1 MFISVVVT
9 EISYTTEVSVSRP
22 GGPDCSS
29 GCGVPPVDSGW
40 SPGGTHK
47 AAPATGG
54 GVQIT
59 LSDGYEAFRI
69 EMYHFNKWH
78 NFNNAT
84 FNLSFF
90 MWNKNNILNK
100 I

>member
-9 EISYTTEVSVSRP
+9 EISNTTTVGVSGP

-29 GCGVPPVDSGW
+29 GCGVPPVDSSW
-40 SPGGTHK
+40 SPGGTHN
-47 AAPATGG
+47 AAPATSGH
-54 GVQIT
+54 ISM
-59 LSDGYEAFRI
+59 SDGYEAFRVEI
-69 EMYHFNKWH
+69 YHFNKRH

-84 FNLSFF
+84 VNLSFF
-90 MWNKNNILNK
+90 MWNKNNISNK